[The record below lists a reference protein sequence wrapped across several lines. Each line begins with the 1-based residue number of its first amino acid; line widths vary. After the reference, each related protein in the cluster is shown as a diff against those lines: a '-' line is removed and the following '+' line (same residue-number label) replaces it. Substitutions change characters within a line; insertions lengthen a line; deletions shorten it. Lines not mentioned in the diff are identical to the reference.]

1 MTIPVGAEG
10 LASAVKVT
18 ILRSAS
24 TTSPISLYKLRGIT
38 KKLYYVPGTRPVRVY
53 VLSVVDEFV

>member
-1 MTIPVGAEG
+1 VTVIPVGSEG

-38 KKLYYVPGTRPVRVY
+38 KKLYDVPGTRPVRV
-53 VLSVVDEFV
+53 